1 MPILGTYKPPF
12 AEVAAEFER
21 NLAKRGEVG
30 ASVTVTVDGQT
41 VVDLWGGVA
50 DPSTG
55 AEWSEDT
62 LVDVWS
68 CTKGATA
75 LCAHIL
81 ASRGEL
87 DLHAPVA
94 KYWPEFAQNG
104 KESILVNQL
113 LDHQAGLS
121 GVRDPLPAG
130 AFYDWDKMTGIL
142 AAAEPLWAPGTTH
155 GYHGLTFGFLV
166 GEVVRRVSG
175 RGLAEFFADEVAG
188 PLGLDLWLSLPES
201 EEHRVAP
208 TLPPDMT
215 KPGVLVPSLYLTA
228 MADPASI
235 PGLMVLNT
243 GGYMLPA
250 EFNSRTAHASTMGS
264 VGACTN
270 ARGLA
275 GMYRP
280 LALGGTF
287 ADVTLVKP
295 SQVAIMGQVS
305 SACARDAAILVA
317 SRFAAGF
324 VKTMDNRHLAPNDQ
338 EGILLSEEAFGHSG
352 MGGALGFA
360 DPKAKLSFGYAMN
373 QQGSGVGIN
382 ERGQSL
388 VDATYRALGYHQINE
403 GGSWFKP

>member
-1 MPILGTYKPPF
+1 MAIHGTHEPEF
-12 AEVAAEFER
+12 VEVLAEFER
-21 NLAKRGEVG
+21 NFADRGEVG
-30 ASVTVTVDGQT
+30 ACVTVTVDGQT

-50 DPSTG
+50 DPATRTDWT
-55 AEWSEDT
+55 EQT

-81 ASRGEL
+81 ADRGEL
-87 DLHAPVA
+87 DLYAPVA
-94 KYWPEFAQNG
+94 EYWPEFAQNG
-104 KESILVNQL
+104 KQAVLVHQL

-121 GVRDPLPAG
+121 GLREPLPAG
-130 AFYDWDKMTGIL
+130 AFYDWDTMTGLL

-175 RGLAEFFADEVAG
+175 RPLAQFFADEVAG
-188 PLGLDLWLSLPES
+188 PLDLDFWLSLPES
-201 EEHRVAP
+201 HEHRVAP
-208 TLPPDMT
+208 TLPPDVT
-215 KPGVLVPSLYLTA
+215 RPGALVPGMYLTA
-228 MADPASI
+228 MSDPTSV

-243 GGYMLPA
+243 GGYMQPS
-250 EFNSRTAHASTMGS
+250 EFNSRTAHASTIGA
-264 VGACTN
+264 VGGCTN
-270 ARGLA
+270 SRGLA

-287 ADVTLVKP
+287 GDVQLVRP
-295 SQVAIMGQVS
+295 NQVAAMSQVS
-305 SACARDAAILVA
+305 SACSLDAALLVP
-317 SRFAAGF
+317 SRFAKGF

-338 EGILLSEEAFGHSG
+338 EGILLSEEAFGHTG

-360 DPKAKLSFGYAMN
+360 DPRAQVSFGYAMN
-373 QQGSGVGIN
+373 QQGGGIGIN

-388 VDATYRALGYHQINE
+388 VDATYRALGYHQITE
-403 GGSWFKP
+403 GGTWFRP

>member
-1 MPILGTYKPPF
+1 MPILGTYSPPF

-21 NLAKRGEVG
+21 NFAERGEVG
-30 ASVTVTVDGQT
+30 ASVSVTVDGQT
-41 VVDLWGGVA
+41 VVDLWAGVT
-50 DPSTG
+50 DPATG

-87 DLHAPVA
+87 DLNAPVA

-104 KESILVNQL
+104 KEAVLVHQL

-121 GVRDPLPAG
+121 GVREPLPEG
-130 AFYDWDKMTGIL
+130 AFFDWEKMTGLL

-175 RGLAEFFADEVAG
+175 RPLAQFFAEEVAG
-188 PLGLDLWLSLPES
+188 PLGLDFWLSLPES

-228 MADPASI
+228 MADPATI

-243 GGYMLPA
+243 GGYLLPSG
-250 EFNSRTAHASTMGS
+250 FNSREAHASTIGA

-287 ADVTLVKP
+287 ADVQLVKP
-295 SQVAIMGQVS
+295 SQVAIMGQVT
-305 SACARDAAILVA
+305 SACSMDAAVLVPT
-317 SRFAAGF
+317 RFARGF
-324 VKTMDNRHLAPNDQ
+324 GKTTDNRHLAPNDQ

-360 DPKAKLSFGYAMN
+360 DLKAKLSFGYAMN
-373 QQGSGVGIN
+373 QQGTGIGVN

-388 VDATYRALGYHQINE
+388 VDATYRALGYHQMTE
-403 GGSWFKP
+403 GGSWFKQ